1 MPKIIIPPKFLKYL
15 LERKKRVKYKQ
26 LTEHKKRIQ
35 KKSHDRNKEK
45 STNMTQ
51 TGKWQKTDK

>member
-1 MPKIIIPPKFLKYL
+1 M
-15 LERKKRVKYKQ
+15 RKKRVKYKQ
-26 LTEHKKRIQ
+26 NIKVEVIQ

-51 TGKWQKTDK
+51 RKIAKNRLVMITL